1 MLLKH
6 KVKDKKWQ
14 WMGRGR
20 DGRQIVRT
28 FCVMF
33 GILVLFLMSKGEMQK
48 DYKQV

>member
-20 DGRQIVRT
+20 DGRQIVEDLLCHVWYLGPFSYEQGRDAE
-28 FCVMF
+28 
-33 GILVLFLMSKGEMQK
+33 GL
-48 DYKQV
+48 